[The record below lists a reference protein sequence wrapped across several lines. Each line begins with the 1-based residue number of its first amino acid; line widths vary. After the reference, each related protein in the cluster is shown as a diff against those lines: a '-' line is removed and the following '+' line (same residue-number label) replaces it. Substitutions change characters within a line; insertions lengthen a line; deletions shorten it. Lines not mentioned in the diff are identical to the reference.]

1 MGEDST
7 TMKKII
13 FGLNLTDNRKNEL
26 TDEQPLVT
34 KRLTDWQEAEL
45 ARTREKVN
53 KMQEQ
58 STLPTG
64 WMILKLVLG
73 VLAIMIATGIIGGIG
88 KELDFARAWRNGWFL
103 IVALPVLAAG
113 WLVLFFV
120 EKKRKKAVEKSPEF
134 AQIQS
139 QTDAVISH
147 SIDEFALPEDAVAM
161 DFLSYRYVIK
171 KGEIKVR
178 SFAMGTHLNVSMGT
192 FVQEGKLCLAN
203 LEQVVEIPLKD
214 FAAIERVNK
223 NVIIPQWNK
232 DILWTKEPY
241 KKYKLKNNQYGMIF
255 VKPCYLVRFDVDG
268 QIYELSVPV
277 YEIAPFIAL
286 THIEYH
292 DEFTE

>member
-1 MGEDST
+1 
-7 TMKKII
+7 MKKII
-13 FGLNLTDNRKNEL
+13 FGLNLTGNKKNDL

-34 KRLTDWQEAEL
+34 KRLTGWQQEEL
-45 ARTREKVN
+45 ERTREKVGEME
-53 KMQEQ
+53 KRA
-58 STLPTG
+58 TLPSG
-64 WMILKLVLG
+64 WLIAKLVLG
-73 VLAIMIATGIIGGIG
+73 FFAIMIAAGLLSG
-88 KELDFARAWRNGWFL
+88 LRDDLPFAQVWHNSWFL
-103 IVALPVLAAG
+103 IVALPVLVAG

-147 SIDEFALPEDAVAM
+147 SIDEFALPEDAVVM

-178 SFAMGTHLNVSMGT
+178 SFALATHLNASMGT
-192 FVQEGKLCLAN
+192 FVQDGKLCLAN

-214 FAAIERVNK
+214 FSAIERVNK

-232 DILWTKEPY
+232 DVPWTKEPY

-255 VKPCYLVRFDVDG
+255 VKPHYLVRFDVDG
-268 QIYELSVPV
+268 QVYELTVPV